1 MADGFSGVVYK
12 LSGTGLRWNERRIE
26 ISGRQLVIF
35 GADET
40 QQEAGTKRLR
50 KLMSS
55 VSKAAKAR
63 LKESFQVDPHSPKA
77 DGVKKVCFDL
87 GDASVKEEAVRP
99 FAFSV
104 TARDS
109 RRVVLAA
116 RDDSEFSTL
125 WNLVSARPAGEARR
139 EPLASSGSADRRT
152 SEKIAAALQRL
163 QIQLAPTRNSSP

>member
-1 MADGFSGVVYK
+1 
-12 LSGTGLRWNERRIE
+12 
-26 ISGRQLVIF
+26 
-35 GADET
+35 
-40 QQEAGTKRLR
+40 
-50 KLMSS
+50 MSS

-87 GDASVKEEAVRP
+87 GDASVEEFPARP

-139 EPLASSGSADRRT
+139 EPGEHGHRDPGVRRRDPRQ
-152 SEKIAAALQRL
+152 ELGKAH
-163 QIQLAPTRNSSP
+163 